1 MSEKYIV
8 ELIQRINTE
17 ETFTDSSTTT
27 TSWKAL
33 REAETLS
40 NPAFYPILKKIILIN
55 PKPKDKKIRDA
66 AYFILGKLLK
76 NEPLDEQICF
86 YLQQLEV
93 ETDKYILSGML
104 DRLADIKIPS
114 DISVKP
120 IVRLAMNEKWLIRHS
135 AIRALGA
142 SATLESKQAL
152 AYYIN
157 QEDVKRYKY
166 EITYANAALGEIGSV
181 EDIPLLEQH
190 INNRIS
196 DVRGSAVFAIER
208 IQARIK

>member
-104 DRLADIKIPS
+104 DRIADIKIPS

-157 QEDVKRYKY
+157 LMYNSVNQANHLISAFY
-166 EITYANAALGEIGSV
+166 TSAGCCLSNAASSRS
-181 EDIPLLEQH
+181 LLL
-190 INNRIS
+190 
-196 DVRGSAVFAIER
+196 AITFS
-208 IQARIK
+208 ILFFKTVANKGLPHLC

>member
-1 MSEKYIV
+1 M
-8 ELIQRINTE
+8 
-17 ETFTDSSTTT
+17 
-27 TSWKAL
+27 
-33 REAETLS
+33 
-40 NPAFYPILKKIILIN
+40 
-55 PKPKDKKIRDA
+55 
-66 AYFILGKLLK
+66 
-76 NEPLDEQICF
+76 
-86 YLQQLEV
+86 QQLEV

>member
-1 MSEKYIV
+1 MRRKLF
-8 ELIQRINTE
+8 LILL
-17 ETFTDSSTTT
+17 FTQ
-27 TSWKAL
+27 
-33 REAETLS
+33 
-40 NPAFYPILKKIILIN
+40 FKKIILIN

-104 DRLADIKIPS
+104 DRIADIKIPS

>member
-17 ETFTDSSTTT
+17 ETFTDSTT

-76 NEPLDEQICF
+76 
-86 YLQQLEV
+86 
-93 ETDKYILSGML
+93 LS
-104 DRLADIKIPS
+104 
-114 DISVKP
+114 
-120 IVRLAMNEKWLIRHS
+120 LI
-135 AIRALGA
+135 
-142 SATLESKQAL
+142 
-152 AYYIN
+152 
-157 QEDVKRYKY
+157 
-166 EITYANAALGEIGSV
+166 
-181 EDIPLLEQH
+181 H
-190 INNRIS
+190 I
-196 DVRGSAVFAIER
+196 
-208 IQARIK
+208 